1 MLIEVCSNSLESAIN
16 AENGGA
22 DRIELCAELEV
33 GGITPS
39 HGTLKLVLEKLSIA
53 VFVLIR
59 PRSGNFTY
67 SDAEFQVMKEDII
80 WCKENGCSGI
90 VSGVLNEDNSLDV
103 KRTRELIQLSA
114 PLPFTFHRAFDWVK
128 EPQQAIEE
136 LINIG
141 CVRILT
147 SGQQP
152 TAFMGMKKLCLLNEC
167 FGDRIKLMPGG
178 GINEDNILDFVQA
191 GFSEIHFSASQPV
204 LQLKSNIPLAFNCN
218 LYDERYVRL
227 TNATKVAE
235 LVSLVKKY

>member
-67 SDAEFQVMKEDII
+67 SDAEFQVMKEDIR

-103 KRTRELIQLSA
+103 ERTGELIQLSA

-136 LINIG
+136 LINMG

-152 TAFMGMKKLCLLNEC
+152 TAFMGMKKLCLLNAR

-204 LQLKSNIPLAFNCN
+204 LQLKSNIPLAFNAN

>member
-80 WCKENGCSGI
+80 
-90 VSGVLNEDNSLDV
+90 
-103 KRTRELIQLSA
+103 
-114 PLPFTFHRAFDWVK
+114 
-128 EPQQAIEE
+128 
-136 LINIG
+136 
-141 CVRILT
+141 
-147 SGQQP
+147 
-152 TAFMGMKKLCLLNEC
+152 
-167 FGDRIKLMPGG
+167 
-178 GINEDNILDFVQA
+178 
-191 GFSEIHFSASQPV
+191 
-204 LQLKSNIPLAFNCN
+204 
-218 LYDERYVRL
+218 
-227 TNATKVAE
+227 
-235 LVSLVKKY
+235 